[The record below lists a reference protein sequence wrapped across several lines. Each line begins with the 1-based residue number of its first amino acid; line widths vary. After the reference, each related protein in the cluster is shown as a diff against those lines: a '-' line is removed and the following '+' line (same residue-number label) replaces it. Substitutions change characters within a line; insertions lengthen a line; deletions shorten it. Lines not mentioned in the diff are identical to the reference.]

1 MRLWRV
7 VLLVNLAL
15 GVGLLVGYLAWGR
28 PLADVRAEAEAL
40 RAQAVPAGVERVYRG
55 RGVVR
60 AVVSEI
66 NVIVLS
72 HEDIPGFMPPM
83 TMGFR
88 AQDPKIYEGVTVG
101 DVVAFTLRGVPPN
114 VTVTEL
120 RKEGTQ

>member
-7 VLLVNLAL
+7 VLLMNLAL
-15 GVGLLVGYLAWGR
+15 GVGLLAGYLAWGR

-40 RAQAVPAGVERVYRG
+40 RARAAPGGVERVFRG

-60 AVVSEI
+60 ALVSEI

-72 HEDIPGFMPPM
+72 HEDIPGLMPPM

-88 AQDPKIYEGVTVG
+88 AQDPKIYEGITVG

-120 RKEGTQ
+120 RKEGTL

>member
-7 VLLVNLAL
+7 VVLVNLAL

-40 RAQAVPAGVERVYRG
+40 RAQAVPAGVERVFRG

-88 AQDPKIYEGVTVG
+88 AQDPKIYDGVAVG

-120 RKEGTQ
+120 RKEGTL